1 MMTVGGAFYINRIF
15 AVEKSKKV
23 QYNININKIRG
34 AGEKTMS
41 RNHYSLD
48 RNRSY
53 TIRGTAKLLD
63 IASSRYGGDWHSV
76 PHTHDHMELFYI
88 VGGKGQFLIR
98 DQLYPV
104 NANNLVIINPNVTHT
119 EVSLNAQPLEYIVLG
134 IEGITLDD
142 RNTPNGEFSI
152 LDHYESAEIS
162 GCLRN
167 ILREMEQK
175 NPGYEDVCQAYM
187 EILAIRLMRNT
198 ALAVSDEEQA
208 AVGNHQCAAVRKY
221 IDLHFKEALTLDML
235 AEEAHMNKFYLSH
248 AFKREYGVSPINYM
262 ITRRIEE
269 SKYLLAETDL
279 SMSRIAQLLGFSS
292 LSYFSQVFRRSQGI
306 SPMDYRQSTKN
317 I

>member
-1 MMTVGGAFYINRIF
+1 
-15 AVEKSKKV
+15 
-23 QYNININKIRG
+23 
-34 AGEKTMS
+34 MS

-53 TIRGTAKLLD
+53 TSRGTAKLLD

-76 PHTHDHMELFYI
+76 PHTHNHMELFYI

-134 IEGITLDD
+134 MEGVVLD
-142 RNTPNGEFSI
+142 NKYTPNGEFSI

-175 NPGYEDVCQAYM
+175 TPATRM
-187 EILAIRLMRNT
+187 SARLIWR
-198 ALAVSDEEQA
+198 
-208 AVGNHQCAAVRKY
+208 
-221 IDLHFKEALTLDML
+221 FW
-235 AEEAHMNKFYLSH
+235 
-248 AFKREYGVSPINYM
+248 
-262 ITRRIEE
+262 
-269 SKYLLAETDL
+269 
-279 SMSRIAQLLGFSS
+279 
-292 LSYFSQVFRRSQGI
+292 RSV
-306 SPMDYRQSTKN
+306 
-317 I
+317 